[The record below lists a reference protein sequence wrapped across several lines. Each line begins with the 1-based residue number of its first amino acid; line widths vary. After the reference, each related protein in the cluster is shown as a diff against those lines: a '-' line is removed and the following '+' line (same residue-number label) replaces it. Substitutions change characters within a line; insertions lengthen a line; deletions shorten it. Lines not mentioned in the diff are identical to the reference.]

1 MRDRLLPRQ
10 PAQRRCRTGGTEHEP
25 DVRVSASGRID
36 MRYVVKLGG
45 AALENPELLHE
56 CAQAIAEL
64 VKDGNQVAVVHGGGL
79 QLTRTLKQLGKQSEF
94 ISGLRVTDAE
104 TRDTALMV
112 LGGGVNKALVA
123 SLGSH
128 GQPAVGLSGG
138 DGLVFR
144 ARKKQPAPDLGF
156 VGEIAAADPRWLEAI
171 WQMGAVPVIS
181 SIALGF
187 DGEYYNINADEM
199 AAACAGACKADAL
212 VFLTDVPGV
221 LAADGSVMRW
231 LSIDQIAVL
240 TRDAVISGGML
251 PKLSACREA
260 LLNGVKRVRILPAN
274 NAELLP
280 DLCSSRVNEGTEVM
294 VA

>member
-1 MRDRLLPRQ
+1 MKDEAKGLK
-10 PAQRRCRTGGTEHEP
+10 E
-25 DVRVSASGRID
+25 

-45 AALENPELLHE
+45 ATLENPELLHE
-56 CAQAIAEL
+56 CAKAIAEL
-64 VKDGNQVAVVHGGGL
+64 VKDGNQVAVVHGGGV
-79 QLTRTLKQLGKQSEF
+79 QLTRTLKQLGKASEF
-94 ISGLRVTDAE
+94 IAGLRITDAE

-123 SLGSH
+123 SLGAH

-144 ARKKQPAPDLGF
+144 ARKKRTAPDLGF

-212 VFLTDVPGV
+212 VFLTDVAGV
-221 LAADGSVMRW
+221 LGADGSVMRW
-231 LSIDQIAVL
+231 LSIDQIADL

-260 LLNGVKRVRILPAN
+260 LLNGVKRVRILPA
-274 NAELLP
+274 AVAASLP
-280 DLCSSRVNEGTEVM
+280 DLCSSRINQGTEVM